1 MVIGYLRKR
10 QSEMKLLLVLLLM
23 FPLTSVAV
31 CEREETLY
39 TNSVNLHVKT
49 KELHETS
56 KRLFEQKKL
65 SVEQMF
71 KSFSLLRRTFDMV
84 IKSQH
89 LYYECQSRTL
99 V

>member
-1 MVIGYLRKR
+1 
-10 QSEMKLLLVLLLM
+10 MKLLLVLLLM

-39 TNSVNLHVKT
+39 TNSINLLVKV

-56 KRLFEQKKL
+56 TRLFEQKQLLAGKL
-65 SVEQMF
+65 AE
-71 KSFSLLRRTFDMV
+71 SFTLLKRTVDMV
-84 IKSQH
+84 IRSQQ
-89 LYYECQSRTL
+89 LYYECKMRTM

>member
-1 MVIGYLRKR
+1 MR
-10 QSEMKLLLVLLLM
+10 LLLIALLV
-23 FPLTSVAV
+23 FPLTTMAF

-39 TNSVNLHVKT
+39 ANSVSLHVKT

-56 KRLFEQKKL
+56 KRLFEHKHL
-65 SVEQMF
+65 TAEQM
-71 KSFSLLRRTFDMV
+71 KESFSLLKRTFDMV

-89 LYYECQSRTL
+89 LYYECQSRTM

>member
-1 MVIGYLRKR
+1 
-10 QSEMKLLLVLLLM
+10 MKLLLVALLL
-23 FPLTSVAV
+23 FPLTTMAF

-39 TNSVNLHVKT
+39 ANSVSLHVKT

-56 KRLFEQKKL
+56 KRLFEHKQL
-65 SVEQMF
+65 TAEQM
-71 KSFSLLRRTFDMV
+71 KESFSLLKRTFDMV

-89 LYYECQSRTL
+89 LYYECKTRTM

>member
-1 MVIGYLRKR
+1 
-10 QSEMKLLLVLLLM
+10 MKPLLVLLLM

-39 TNSVNLHVKT
+39 TNSVSLHVKV

-56 KRLFEQKKL
+56 KKLFEQKQLSAAKL
-65 SVEQMF
+65 VE
-71 KSFSLLRRTFDMV
+71 SFSLLRRTFDMV

-89 LYYECQSRTL
+89 LYYECQSRTM

>member
-1 MVIGYLRKR
+1 
-10 QSEMKLLLVLLLM
+10 MKLLLVLLLV
-23 FPLTSVAV
+23 FPLTSIAM

-39 TNSVNLHVKT
+39 ANSVSLHVKT

-56 KRLFEQKKL
+56 KKLFEQKKL
-65 SVEQMF
+65 PAEKLVE
-71 KSFSLLRRTFDMV
+71 SFNLLKRTFDMV

-89 LYYECQSRTL
+89 LYYECKTRTM

>member
-1 MVIGYLRKR
+1 MR
-10 QSEMKLLLVLLLM
+10 LLLIALLV
-23 FPLTSVAV
+23 FPLTAMAF

-39 TNSVNLHVKT
+39 ANSVSLHVKT

-56 KRLFEQKKL
+56 KKLFEHKQL
-65 SVEQMF
+65 TVEQM
-71 KSFSLLRRTFDMV
+71 KESFSLLKRTFDMV

-89 LYYECQSRTL
+89 LYYECKTRTM

>member
-1 MVIGYLRKR
+1 
-10 QSEMKLLLVLLLM
+10 MKLLLVLLLM
-23 FPLTSVAV
+23 FPLTTVAV

-39 TNSVNLHVKT
+39 TNSVSLHVKV

-56 KRLFEQKKL
+56 KQLFEQKQLSAAKL
-65 SVEQMF
+65 VE
-71 KSFSLLRRTFDMV
+71 SFTLLKRTFDMV

-89 LYYECQSRTL
+89 LYYECKTRIM

>member
-1 MVIGYLRKR
+1 
-10 QSEMKLLLVLLLM
+10 MKLLLVLLLM

-39 TNSVNLHVKT
+39 TNSVSLHVKV

-56 KRLFEQKKL
+56 KKLFEQKQLSAAKL
-65 SVEQMF
+65 VE
-71 KSFSLLRRTFDMV
+71 SFSLLRRTFDMV

-89 LYYECQSRTL
+89 LYYECKTRIM

>member
-1 MVIGYLRKR
+1 M
-10 QSEMKLLLVLLLM
+10 EMRLLLIALLV
-23 FPLTSVAV
+23 FPLTAMAF

-39 TNSVNLHVKT
+39 ANSVSLHVKT

-65 SVEQMF
+65 TVAQM
-71 KSFSLLRRTFDMV
+71 KESFTLLKRTFDMV
-84 IKSQH
+84 VKSQH
-89 LYYECQSRTL
+89 LYYECQSRTM

>member
-1 MVIGYLRKR
+1 
-10 QSEMKLLLVLLLM
+10 MKLLLVLLLM
-23 FPLTSVAV
+23 FPLTATAF

-39 TNSVNLHVKT
+39 ANSVSLHVKT

-65 SVEQMF
+65 PAGKLAE
-71 KSFSLLRRTFDMV
+71 SFTLLKRTVDMV

-89 LYYECQSRTL
+89 LYYECKTRTM

>member
-1 MVIGYLRKR
+1 
-10 QSEMKLLLVLLLM
+10 MKLLLVLLLM

-39 TNSVNLHVKT
+39 ANSINLEVKV

-56 KRLFEQKKL
+56 KRLFEKKQL
-65 SVEQMF
+65 SAGKLAE
-71 KSFSLLRRTFDMV
+71 SFTLLRRTFDMV

-89 LYYECQSRTL
+89 LYYECKTRTMI
-99 V
+99 

>member
-1 MVIGYLRKR
+1 M
-10 QSEMKLLLVLLLM
+10 EMKLLLVLLLM

-39 TNSVNLHVKT
+39 TNSINLLVKV

-56 KRLFEQKKL
+56 KRLFEQKQLPAAKL
-65 SVEQMF
+65 VE
-71 KSFSLLRRTFDMV
+71 SFSLLKRTFDMV

-89 LYYECQSRTL
+89 LYYECKTRTM

>member
-1 MVIGYLRKR
+1 
-10 QSEMKLLLVLLLM
+10 MKLLLVLLLI
-23 FPLTSVAV
+23 FPLTAKAF

-39 TNSVNLHVKT
+39 ANSVSLHVKT

-65 SVEQMF
+65 PAGKLAE
-71 KSFSLLRRTFDMV
+71 SFTLLKRTVDMV
-84 IKSQH
+84 IKSKH
-89 LYYECQSRTL
+89 LYYECKTRTM

>member
-1 MVIGYLRKR
+1 
-10 QSEMKLLLVLLLM
+10 MKLLLVALLI
-23 FPLTSVAV
+23 FPLTTMAF

-39 TNSVNLHVKT
+39 ANSVSLHVKT

-56 KRLFEQKKL
+56 KRLFEHKQLSAAKL
-65 SVEQMF
+65 VE
-71 KSFSLLRRTFDMV
+71 SFTLLKRTFDMV

-89 LYYECQSRTL
+89 LYYECKTRTM

>member
-1 MVIGYLRKR
+1 
-10 QSEMKLLLVLLLM
+10 MKLLLVLLLM

-39 TNSVNLHVKT
+39 TNSINLLVKV

-56 KRLFEQKKL
+56 KRLFEQKQLLAGKL
-65 SVEQMF
+65 AE
-71 KSFSLLRRTFDMV
+71 SFTLLRRTFDMV

-89 LYYECQSRTL
+89 LYYECKTRTMI
-99 V
+99 

>member
-1 MVIGYLRKR
+1 
-10 QSEMKLLLVLLLM
+10 MKLLLVLLLI
-23 FPLTSVAV
+23 FPLTAMAF

-39 TNSVNLHVKT
+39 ANSVSLHVKT

-56 KRLFEQKKL
+56 KKLFEQKKL
-65 SVEQMF
+65 PAE
-71 KSFSLLRRTFDMV
+71 KLIESFTLLKRTFDMV

-89 LYYECQSRTL
+89 LYYECKTRIM

>member
-1 MVIGYLRKR
+1 
-10 QSEMKLLLVLLLM
+10 MKLLLVLLLM

-39 TNSVNLHVKT
+39 TNSINLLVKV

-56 KRLFEQKKL
+56 TRLFEQKQLLAGKL
-65 SVEQMF
+65 AE
-71 KSFSLLRRTFDMV
+71 SFSLLKRAVDMV
-84 IKSQH
+84 IKSKH
-89 LYYECQSRTL
+89 LYYECKTRTM

>member
-1 MVIGYLRKR
+1 
-10 QSEMKLLLVLLLM
+10 MKLLLVLLLL
-23 FPLTSVAV
+23 FPLTRAM

-39 TNSVNLHVKT
+39 ANSINLQVKV

-56 KRLFEQKKL
+56 KRLFKHKQL
-65 SVEQMF
+65 SAGELAE
-71 KSFSLLRRTFDMV
+71 SFSLLKRTVDMV

-89 LYYECQSRTL
+89 LYYECKTRTM

>member
-1 MVIGYLRKR
+1 M
-10 QSEMKLLLVLLLM
+10 EMKLLLVLLLM

-39 TNSVNLHVKT
+39 TNSVSLHVKV

-56 KRLFEQKKL
+56 KKLFEQKQLSAAKL
-65 SVEQMF
+65 VE
-71 KSFSLLRRTFDMV
+71 SFSLLRRTFDMV

-89 LYYECQSRTL
+89 LYYECKTRIM